1 MAVLDWRLFSASMDP
16 VNHPVSG
23 SSRKARRSL
32 RSLEN
37 PIFRFYLRL
46 LLSCR
51 WPCGFS
57 IQKST
62 MEELEEGRFS
72 SKALEDFKFI
82 DMAVDGDD
90 KAYAKLLQRYKR
102 PVYHMILKMVRNV
115 DDAEDLTIESFAK
128 AFRSLHRF
136 KKDFT
141 FSTWL
146 FRIATN
152 NTIDF
157 IRKKKLNTLSI
168 ENTYTDDDGQSVSI
182 DVEDQN
188 PDPQEEAI
196 KGQKEELIQVFVNML
211 PSKYQKLVRLRYF
224 SELSYEEIAV
234 ELDAP
239 LGTVKAQLHRAR
251 ELMYDLIKNKKE
263 HI

>member
-1 MAVLDWRLFSASMDP
+1 
-16 VNHPVSG
+16 
-23 SSRKARRSL
+23 
-32 RSLEN
+32 
-37 PIFRFYLRL
+37 
-46 LLSCR
+46 
-51 WPCGFS
+51 
-57 IQKST
+57 
-62 MEELEEGRFS
+62 MEEVEERFS
-72 SKALEDFKFI
+72 SKALEDFRLI
-82 DMAVDGDD
+82 DMAVGGDE
-90 KAYAKLLQRYKR
+90 KAYAKLLQRYRR
-102 PVYHMILKMVRNV
+102 PVYHVILKMVRNV

-128 AFRSLHRF
+128 AFRSLPRF

-157 IRKKKLNTLSI
+157 IRKKKINTLSI
-168 ENTYTDDDGQSVSI
+168 ENTYTDSNGESVSI

-188 PDPQEEAI
+188 LDPQEETI
-196 KGQKEELIQVFVNML
+196 KAQKEEIIQVFVNML

-224 SELSYEEIAV
+224 NELSYEEIAV
-234 ELDAP
+234 ELEAP

-251 ELMYDLIKNKKE
+251 ELMYDLVKNKKE